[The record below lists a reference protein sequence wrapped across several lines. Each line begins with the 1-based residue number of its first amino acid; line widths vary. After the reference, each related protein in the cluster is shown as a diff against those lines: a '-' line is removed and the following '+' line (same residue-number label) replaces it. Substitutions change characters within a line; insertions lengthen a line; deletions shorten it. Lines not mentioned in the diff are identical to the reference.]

1 MTTTTLT
8 AHFFC
13 KNASGS
19 FCNIE
24 ASNVKDAL
32 NQAAKLFDA
41 QGSFHLPITA
51 EGDFGLDEYG
61 NVQYT
66 EFGKLTRVKGKNV
79 IEISIH

>member
-19 FCNIE
+19 YCNIE

-41 QGSFHLPITA
+41 QCSFHLPITA

-61 NVQYT
+61 YAQYT
-66 EFGKLTRVKGKNV
+66 ETGKLTRKNGKNV
-79 IEISIH
+79 IEILIY